1 MEIIY
6 SRNFKGISLMLLV
19 AVFMTIDALIIK
31 VLAGEIHPFFIVFT
45 RAAFGLLACLPWLL
59 HKPQIIK
66 TSGIGLHI
74 MRAIIKLLGLVTL
87 FFALANSS
95 LATVTTITFATPFFV
110 VLGAWI
116 FFSERLY
123 INRVCALIIGFA
135 GIFIVLQPNN
145 SEISL
150 ALFSAVLSAIA
161 IASIQLILK
170 YQGQKENAD
179 TIVIWNLIVTV
190 PLALLPALWA
200 WSEPTTFQWLL
211 LVIQGVNGALAQ
223 FLGARAFQLADASL
237 IAPIDFA
244 RLPMVGLLAYL
255 IFQEVP
261 NHSTWYGAAVI
272 FLAFLILTYGNRK
285 KPNHKVIGR

>member
-1 MEIIY
+1 
-6 SRNFKGISLMLLV
+6 MLLV
-19 AVFMTIDALIIK
+19 AVFMTIDALIIR

-45 RAAFGLLACLPWLL
+45 RATFGLLVCLPWLL
-59 HKPQIIK
+59 HKPQILK

-74 MRAIIKLLGLVTL
+74 TRAIIKLLGLVTL

-95 LATVTTITFATPFFV
+95 LATVTTISFATPFFV

-123 INRVCALIIGFA
+123 INRICALIIGFA

-145 SEISL
+145 SEMSL

-211 LVIQGVNGALAQ
+211 LVIQGFNGALAQ

-272 FLAFLILTYGNRK
+272 FFAFLILTYGNRE
-285 KPNHKVIGR
+285 KPNHKVMSR

>member
-1 MEIIY
+1 MELNY
-6 SRNFKGISLMLLV
+6 SRNFKGIFLMFLV
-19 AVFMTIDALIIK
+19 AVFMTIDALIIR

-45 RAAFGLLACLPWLL
+45 RAAFGLLVCLPWLL
-59 HKPQIIK
+59 RKPQILK
-66 TSGIGLHI
+66 TSGLGLHI
-74 MRAIIKLLGLVTL
+74 TRAIIKLLGLVTL
-87 FFALANSS
+87 FYALANSS

-123 INRVCALIIGFA
+123 INRFCALIIGFA
-135 GIFIVLQPNN
+135 GVFIVLQPNDSAMN
-145 SEISL
+145 L

-170 YQGQKENAD
+170 YQGQKENAN
-179 TIVIWNLIVTV
+179 TIVVWNLIVTI

-200 WSEPTTFQWLL
+200 WSEPTNFQWFLL
-211 LVIQGVNGALAQ
+211 AIQGVNGALAQ

-237 IAPIDFA
+237 IAPIDFV
-244 RLPMVGLLAYL
+244 RLPMVGILAYL

-261 NHSTWYGAAVI
+261 NHSTWYGAFVI

-285 KPNHKVIGR
+285 NPTISQ